1 MSESRWKRFTVA
13 SAIVVAILLVV
24 GLLAHASSGSSSIDP
39 TTTIG
44 ATTTSSTDATTTTA
58 QATTSTTQPATTTTV
73 PTNTVPADCGKEVH
87 FYANDAT
94 EGFNFFGP
102 ALKADTPMSSL
113 QDVMTRVCHD
123 PALLVGLME
132 DEPVD
137 LAMPAANDL
146 ERERR
151 VKRLLDHPDEWVN
164 VVKSFYALLPTD
176 PKDVSIETYKG
187 NVLWTLY
194 QVRNPVKG
202 EQPGIGQSQE
212 KMDNTYVLVIKLS
225 NGKTLVLIIYC
236 GGQPAHFEQF
246 PNVKIVPRATCTV
259 NCKKPPVVPPPVC
272 TVNCGPPPTTPPTT
286 QPPVT
291 TSPPT
296 TTPPATTTTQPPPTT
311 TTVPVTTT
319 TQPPTTTTQPPT
331 TTTQPPPT
339 TTTVPVTTTTLD
351 KGPVPT
357 TTPPCSFCG

>member
-24 GLLAHASSGSSSIDP
+24 GLLAHASSGSSNTGP

-58 QATTSTTQPATTTTV
+58 QATTTTTPATTTTV
-73 PTNTVPADCGKEVH
+73 PTNVVPADCGKEVH
-87 FYANDAT
+87 YYASDAT

-102 ALKADTPMSSL
+102 ALKADTPMTAL
-113 QDVMTRVCHD
+113 GDLMTRVCHD

-176 PKDVSIETYKG
+176 PKDVSIDTYKG
-187 NVLWTLY
+187 DVLWTLY
-194 QVRNPVKG
+194 QVRNPNAG
-202 EQPGIGQSQE
+202 GQPGIGQSQE

-225 NGKTLVLIIYC
+225 NGKTLVVIIYC
-236 GGQPAHFEQF
+236 GGQPAHFAQF

-272 TVNCGPPPTTPPTT
+272 TVNCGPPPTVPPTT

-296 TTPPATTTTQPPPTT
+296 MPPPTTSTTLPPPTTPPTTQPPPTT
-311 TTVPVTTT
+311 STTLP
-319 TQPPTTTTQPPT
+319 PPTTS
-331 TTTQPPPT
+331 TTQPPPT

-357 TTPPCSFCG
+357 STTPPCSFCG